1 MSSWKFGIVRH
12 YDDEKGRGFITE
24 LSQSTAEHG
33 ANNNT
38 TAVFLNDYFVVE
50 SSIKQYMPTVHRHKK
65 RLITGEYVQFLIDPR
80 HTPHGMQKKR
90 VVCVCGIFGGPL
102 IFEQGNLRFE
112 TYTRINQTMYPP
124 RATEPTEDTAQI
136 TGTIEGIELDSDVA
150 IDFVGNNE
158 ASERKM
164 V

>member
-1 MSSWKFGIVRH
+1 MSNWKFGIVRH

-24 LSQSTAEHG
+24 VSQSTAEHG

-50 SSIKQYMPTVHRHKK
+50 SSIKQYMPTVHRQNK
-65 RLITGEYVQFLIDPR
+65 RLITGEYVQFLTDPL
-80 HTPHGMQKKR
+80 HTPHGVQKKR
-90 VVCVCGIFGGPL
+90 VVCVRGIFGGPL

-124 RATEPTEDTAQI
+124 RIAPEPTVDAAQI
-136 TGTIEGIELDSDVA
+136 TGTIDGLEVVVADVA
-150 IDFVGNNE
+150 IDLVGTNE
-158 ASERKM
+158 

>member
-1 MSSWKFGIVRH
+1 MSNWKFGIVRH

-24 LSQSTAEHG
+24 VSQSTAEHG

-50 SSIKQYMPTVHRHKK
+50 SSIKQYMPTVHRHNK
-65 RLITGEYVQFLIDPR
+65 RLITGEYVQFLTDPL
-80 HTPHGMQKKR
+80 HTPHGVQKKR
-90 VVCVCGIFGGPL
+90 VVCVRGIFGGPL

-124 RATEPTEDTAQI
+124 RIAPEATVDAAQI
-136 TGTIEGIELDSDVA
+136 TGTIDGLEVVVADVA
-150 IDFVGNNE
+150 IDLVGTNE
-158 ASERKM
+158 